1 MKIPRGN
8 GFKDRIAICIHRL
21 YQYWWCRIII
31 GPLILAVPGLV
42 TGFYGFSDFHKA
54 VMTWLPSLGKVLD
67 EHVLIIVILAL
78 IFPMF
83 LLSSARWVL
92 QRVHSR
98 TITVDWLNPLNA
110 ALDRVVGCKA
120 NRFSAAAQ
128 KTNMAIK
135 REDAFCQITQP
146 QMQIAE
152 LVRGICEFFN
162 AVRLQSGNANDNTRL
177 IRVNLAEIRN
187 NEVVRLPIFYPED
200 EPVPVQAIPGL
211 NAVNSAIKVALMS
224 KNMLVIHSI
233 KKEMEKPVESRR
245 FVDIGYDGDNIGSI
259 ICYPII
265 YPPTGDIPF
274 VISIHCDEE
283 DYFKESRSDLYRFSL
298 ERFALRL
305 NLEYSLLLMKETL
318 CD

>member
-1 MKIPRGN
+1 MI
-8 GFKDRIAICIHRL
+8 IA
-21 YQYWWCRIII
+21 
-31 GPLILAVPGLV
+31 PLILAVPGVV
-42 TGFYGFSDFHKA
+42 TGFYGFSDFHAA
-54 VMTWLPSLGKVLD
+54 VMTTLPSLGKVLD
-67 EHVLIIVILAL
+67 EHVLIIVILAI
-78 IFPMF
+78 IFPIL

-98 TITVDWLNPLNA
+98 TVTVDWLNPLNA

-128 KTNMAIK
+128 KTNRAIK

-146 QMQIAE
+146 QVQIAE

-162 AVRLQSGNANDNTRL
+162 AVRLQSGGNASDNTRL

-187 NEVVRLPIFYPED
+187 NQVVSLPIFYPED
-200 EPVPVQAIPGL
+200 EPVPARAIPSL
-211 NAVNSAIKVALMS
+211 NAKNSAIKVALMS
-224 KNMLVIHSI
+224 KNILVIHSI
-233 KKEMEKPVESRR
+233 KKEMEKPIGNRR